1 MYASGNVYITP
12 LGTRYTLNNSRVR
25 IIPNEIIFERDTIY
39 DAEKNIGIV
48 TGGLHHHSLRKLTY
62 DINIEANN
70 LLVYNFPKNTGG
82 DAFWGVVY
90 GTGKCLIVGR
100 DDEVT
105 MNIDMYPNK
114 NSFITYNA
122 TDNSV
127 GENSFIQWRD
137 LTPDTLS
144 ELRPDSIIN
153 YKARGENRNKK
164 DNWDIANDLRINF
177 LINATP
183 DFTLGVLMDESTG
196 DNITLN
202 GTGGLRATYYN
213 KGAFQLFGNYN
224 VDYGLY
230 NITIQNIIK
239 RQFVF
244 QPSSSISF
252 GGDPLDATLSL
263 KGIYALNSV
272 PLSDLRMGNSFTT
285 NNTRV
290 DCASQY

>member
-1 MYASGNVYITP
+1 MDDINLTANGWCKVVGPLSDINLEGDMYASGNVYITP

-153 YKARGENRNKK
+153 YKARGGEPK
-164 DNWDIANDLRINF
+164 
-177 LINATP
+177 
-183 DFTLGVLMDESTG
+183 
-196 DNITLN
+196 
-202 GTGGLRATYYN
+202 
-213 KGAFQLFGNYN
+213 
-224 VDYGLY
+224 
-230 NITIQNIIK
+230 
-239 RQFVF
+239 
-244 QPSSSISF
+244 
-252 GGDPLDATLSL
+252 
-263 KGIYALNSV
+263 
-272 PLSDLRMGNSFTT
+272 
-285 NNTRV
+285 
-290 DCASQY
+290 